1 MERIEN
7 KESRKKKREKDT
19 EREKLGERCNMMI
32 KRRVKKQ
39 DSVGEGEG
47 GKIWENGIE
56 TCKISCMK

>member
-19 EREKLGERCNMMI
+19 EREKLGEICNMMI

-39 DSVGEGEG
+39 ESIKGESE
-47 GKIWENGIE
+47 
-56 TCKISCMK
+56 

>member
-7 KESRKKKREKDT
+7 KESRKKKKREKDT

-39 DSVGEGEG
+39 ESIKGESE
-47 GKIWENGIE
+47 
-56 TCKISCMK
+56 